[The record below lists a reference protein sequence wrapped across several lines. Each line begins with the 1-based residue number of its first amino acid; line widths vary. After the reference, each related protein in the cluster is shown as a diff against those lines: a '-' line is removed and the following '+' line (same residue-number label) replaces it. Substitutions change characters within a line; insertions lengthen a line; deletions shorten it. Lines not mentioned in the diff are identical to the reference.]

1 MRINNKGI
9 YSTFGIIISLLII
22 TMILFFNKVDNLKT
36 TIIDQQTQIDSLKS
50 KNQTNESVQEESTR
64 EKTQISNQENQS
76 ETSEDLL
83 WDTSKKI
90 DTFDAYLEFI
100 KSEGLE
106 GKHKKNAI
114 QRLFELGISGWMY
127 SGRTEN
133 GEIYS
138 NDQLVK
144 VTWRNNSSQDLDD
157 TLPELGDIVALKS
170 QEARRTYP
178 DFLPRSNQNGIWP
191 LGKSA
196 YVIDVRMEGKTAVIL
211 KVVYERP

>member
-1 MRINNKGI
+1 INNKGI

-36 TIIDQQTQIDSLKS
+36 TIIDQQTQIDSLKL
-50 KNQTNESVQEESTR
+50 KGEEGDSMQVSSSIDNTSN
-64 EKTQISNQENQS
+64 SNQENQS
-76 ETSEDLL
+76 ESSEDFL
-83 WDTSKKI
+83 WDTTKKI

-100 KSEGLE
+100 KSEGQE

-114 QRLFELGISGWMY
+114 QRLFELGISGWLY
-127 SGRTEN
+127 SGRSEN
-133 GEIYS
+133 GKYYS
-138 NDQLVK
+138 DDQLVK

-157 TLPELGDIVALKS
+157 TLPELGDIVALRS